1 MYYCRWFLPNVW
13 VCVVLPPSKSSFGVV
28 GVKDRCAYFSCPFCY
43 LLDKSRKKHTHL
55 DDIVVYYSSRTF
67 GEFFLSVCGQ
77 LFSYWSKNSASYYFY
92 TVFENW
98 PKKSHF
104 KLPSFVGHFLIFL
117 NTVILFVLKNGP
129 KNSFQLR
136 DIFSIFLNTVIHF
149 TINSKAS
156 INHEIFK
163 ALF

>member
-1 MYYCRWFLPNVW
+1 MNYCRWILPNVC
-13 VCVVLPPSKSSFGVV
+13 VCVLLPPSKSSFGVV

-43 LLDKSRKKHTHL
+43 LLDKSRKKHTSWWHSRL
-55 DDIVVYYSSRTF
+55 YSSRTF

-77 LFSYWSKNSASYYFY
+77 LFSYWSKNSTSYYFS
-92 TVFENW
+92 TVFENG

-104 KLPSFVGHFLIFL
+104 ELLSFVRHFLMFL
-117 NTVILFVLKNGP
+117 NTVILFVLKNEP
-129 KNSFQLR
+129 KNSFLLR
-136 DIFSIFLNTVIHF
+136 DIFFIFLNTVIHF

>member
-1 MYYCRWFLPNVW
+1 MNLRFISTL
-13 VCVVLPPSKSSFGVV
+13 KSSFGVV

-43 LLDKSRKKHTHL
+43 LLDKSRKKHTSWWH
-55 DDIVVYYSSRTF
+55 SRLLLF
-67 GEFFLSVCGQ
+67 SYIRGIFLSVCGQ
-77 LFSYWSKNSASYYFY
+77 LFKLLVKKFRFLLPFHCIWKLA
-92 TVFENW
+92 
-98 PKKSHF
+98 KKSHF
-104 KLPSFVGHFLIFL
+104 ELLSFVRHFLIFL
-117 NTVILFVLKNGP
+117 NTVILFVLKNEL
-129 KNSFQLR
+129 KNSFLLR

>member
-1 MYYCRWFLPNVW
+1 MPTLWI
-13 VCVVLPPSKSSFGVV
+13 CVLYPPLKSSFGVV

-43 LLDKSRKKHTHL
+43 LLDKSRKKHTSWWH
-55 DDIVVYYSSRTF
+55 SRLLLF
-67 GEFFLSVCGQ
+67 SYIRGIFLSVCGQ
-77 LFSYWSKNSASYYFY
+77 LFKLLVKKFRFLLLFHCIWKLAKKVSFWIIIVRETFSHVSKHCDTFC
-92 TVFENW
+92 TR
-98 PKKSHF
+98 
-104 KLPSFVGHFLIFL
+104 
-117 NTVILFVLKNGP
+117 NGP

-136 DIFSIFLNTVIHF
+136 DHFSIFLNTVIHF